1 MQLDLLYKG
10 LPSAKADTRKV
21 GVQIHSNAISFIQ
34 HEGRSGGEGA
44 SYTSPPSASLRP
56 LPRVTAPP
64 GDEGEKIW
72 GNKGEVLVGDAPP
85 HPSGPHHEGLS
96 AQRWGAGGS
105 PLPGSIL
112 FPTSRSFPGQKPKCG
127 DFLLAG
133 DAGQSCKQ
141 STETLWFN
149 AVWAAA
155 VPPPPP
161 PRHPALPPRWALPHP
176 PLHRFHTKRIS
187 VRNNNNN

>member
-1 MQLDLLYKG
+1 MGKG
-10 LPSAKADTRKV
+10 LRTR
-21 GVQIHSNAISFIQ
+21 
-34 HEGRSGGEGA
+34 
-44 SYTSPPSASLRP
+44 
-56 LPRVTAPP
+56 
-64 GDEGEKIW
+64 
-72 GNKGEVLVGDAPP
+72 PP
-85 HPSGPHHEGLS
+85 HPPPSGPS
-96 AQRWGAGGS
+96 PGS
-105 PLPGSIL
+105 PPHPATRGKKYGEIKEKCWWAMLPPTPRGRTMRGSQ
-112 FPTSRSFPGQKPKCG
+112 PSAGVQGGPHCPAPSCSPPPAAFPGQKPKCG

-155 VPPPPP
+155 VTPPPPT
-161 PRHPALPPRWALPHP
+161 RHPALPPRWALPHP

>member
-1 MQLDLLYKG
+1 MRDAAVGKG
-10 LPSAKADTRKV
+10 LRTR
-21 GVQIHSNAISFIQ
+21 
-34 HEGRSGGEGA
+34 
-44 SYTSPPSASLRP
+44 
-56 LPRVTAPP
+56 
-64 GDEGEKIW
+64 
-72 GNKGEVLVGDAPP
+72 PP
-85 HPSGPHHEGLS
+85 HPPPSGPS
-96 AQRWGAGGS
+96 PGS
-105 PLPGSIL
+105 PPHPATRGKKYGEIKEKCWWAMLPPTPRGRTMRGSQ
-112 FPTSRSFPGQKPKCG
+112 PSAGVQGGPHCPAPSCSPPPAAFPGQKPKCG

>member
-34 HEGRSGGEGA
+34 HEGCGGGEGA
-44 SYTSPPSASLRP
+44 SYMSPPATSLRP

-64 GDEGEKIW
+64 GNEGEKIW
-72 GNKGEVLVGDAPP
+72 GHKGEVLVGDAPP
-85 HPSGPHHEGLS
+85 HPPPLGLHREGLS
-96 AQRWGAGGS
+96 AQRWGAGG
-105 PLPGSIL
+105 PHCPA
-112 FPTSRSFPGQKPKCG
+112 PSRSPPPTAFPGQKPKRG
-127 DFLLAG
+127 GFLLGG

-161 PRHPALPPRWALPHP
+161 GTQRCPHAGPLLAPPPPIPHKTNQ
-176 PLHRFHTKRIS
+176 R
-187 VRNNNNN
+187 